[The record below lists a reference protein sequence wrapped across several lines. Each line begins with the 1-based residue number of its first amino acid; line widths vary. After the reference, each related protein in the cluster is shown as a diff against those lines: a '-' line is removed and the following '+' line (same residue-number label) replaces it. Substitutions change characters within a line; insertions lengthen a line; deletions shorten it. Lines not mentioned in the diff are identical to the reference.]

1 MKLPAVVG
9 NLVSWGK
16 RAAEGAYRPGPYL
29 LSDGWLSASAG
40 RALNFWQM
48 GHNVQPY
55 GSCNAM
61 VEGCV
66 SAYSQTVAMCPGNH
80 WVTMPNGGRIRQ
92 TNSAL
97 TRVIRKPNSY
107 QSISDFLLNL
117 TRRLYMQGEVF
128 AVGIR
133 NNRNEISELHLMQ
146 YGYPYIGEDGSIFYS
161 LSGNQIVERIR
172 DFSAPI
178 PSRDVLHI
186 RLHTSNWNP
195 LKGISPVMATA
206 LDLAMSGAVLNQQ
219 IAYYLNQARPSF
231 IIESESKISPEQMTM
246 LRNHWDSQTQGDN
259 AGRTPILGW
268 GLKARPM
275 TTTAKDGDLAS
286 LLKMTDQNI
295 AIAFRIPLQI
305 LGVGDTPFASTE
317 ALMAQWKASGLGFAL
332 NHIEE
337 AFGQMFQLTGQPDEY
352 LEFDTDA
359 LMRSNF
365 KELIDGL
372 SKSVISGMHSPDEAR
387 NQVGLP
393 IVPGGFGKMPRVQTQ
408 VQPLD
413 YEPPTPAKALPP
425 PDTTTPDGGNASD
438 ATKAIIASFRRS
450 NERNLAV

>member
-1 MKLPAVVG
+1 
-9 NLVSWGK
+9 
-16 RAAEGAYRPGPYL
+16 
-29 LSDGWLSASAG
+29 
-40 RALNFWQM
+40 
-48 GHNVQPY
+48 
-55 GSCNAM
+55 
-61 VEGCV
+61 
-66 SAYSQTVAMCPGNH
+66 
-80 WVTMPNGGRIRQ
+80 
-92 TNSAL
+92 
-97 TRVIRKPNSY
+97 
-107 QSISDFLLNL
+107 
-117 TRRLYMQGEVF
+117 
-128 AVGIR
+128 
-133 NNRNEISELHLMQ
+133 
-146 YGYPYIGEDGSIFYS
+146 
-161 LSGNQIVERIR
+161 
-172 DFSAPI
+172 
-178 PSRDVLHI
+178 
-186 RLHTSNWNP
+186 
-195 LKGISPVMATA
+195 
-206 LDLAMSGAVLNQQ
+206 
-219 IAYYLNQARPSF
+219 
-231 IIESESKISPEQMTM
+231 
-246 LRNHWDSQTQGDN
+246 
-259 AGRTPILGW
+259 
-268 GLKARPM
+268 M